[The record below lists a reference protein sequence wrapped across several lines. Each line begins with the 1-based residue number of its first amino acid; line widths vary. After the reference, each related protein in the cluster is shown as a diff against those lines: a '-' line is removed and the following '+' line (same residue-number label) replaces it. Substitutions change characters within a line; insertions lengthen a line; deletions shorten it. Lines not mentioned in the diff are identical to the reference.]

1 LKKSIGVALCTYNG
15 EAYLHEQL
23 DSILRQSR
31 KPDAIVVHDDCS
43 IDKTWDILQDFEK
56 TASIPVKVFRNATQ
70 LGVTKN
76 FEAAVRD
83 LDTDIICLCD
93 QDDVW
98 FPDKLSKLS
107 SVLERSPDTA
117 LVYTNAA
124 LIDGEGNYLGP
135 SLFEELEVTR
145 REAHEIMRGEA
156 FNVLCRRNITTGATM
171 AFRRD
176 LLSLALPFPETHVHD
191 HWLALVGAAAA
202 RIYQLS
208 EPTIKY
214 RLHGKNVIGLR
225 KPSRLEKCKEIW
237 WYLHKKKRGWAKD
250 QIKSRAEFIRR
261 VESHP
266 QVPENIVSH
275 FQEAMDFS
283 RFREALPDSVFTR
296 SPAVLWQVARGRY
309 KRFEYAWEREA
320 FLDLF
325 NK

>member
-1 LKKSIGVALCTYNG
+1 M
-15 EAYLHEQL
+15 HEQL

-31 KPDAIVVHDDCS
+31 KPDAIVAYDDCS
-43 IDKTWDILQDFEK
+43 TDKTWDILQDFEK
-56 TASIPVKVFRNATQ
+56 TSSIPVKIFRNATQ

-76 FEAAVRD
+76 FETAVRA
-83 LDTDIICLCD
+83 LDTDIICLSD
-93 QDDVW
+93 QDDIW

-107 SVLERSPDTA
+107 SIFEHSPETA
-117 LVYTNAA
+117 LIYTNAA
-124 LIDGEGNYLGP
+124 LVDGNGNYLGS

-145 REAHEIMRGEA
+145 KEVREIMRGEA
-156 FNVLCRRNITTGATM
+156 FNVLCRRNVITGATT

-191 HWLALVGAAAA
+191 HWLALIGAAAA
-202 RIYQLS
+202 RVHYLH

-214 RLHGKNVIGLR
+214 RLHGKNVIGVR
-225 KPSRLEKCKEIW
+225 KPSRMEKCKEIW

-250 QIKSRAEFIRR
+250 QVKSRTEFLRR

-266 QVPENIVSH
+266 QIPKYIVSH
-275 FQEAMDFS
+275 FQDAINFS
-283 RFREALPDSVFTR
+283 KFRATLPDSVFTR

-309 KRFEYAWEREA
+309 RRFEYAWRREA